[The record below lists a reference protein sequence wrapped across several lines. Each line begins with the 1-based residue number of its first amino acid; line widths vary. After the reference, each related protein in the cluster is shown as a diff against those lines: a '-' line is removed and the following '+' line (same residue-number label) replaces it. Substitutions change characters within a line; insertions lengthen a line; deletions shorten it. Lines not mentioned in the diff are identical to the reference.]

1 MSATIYELF
10 SNPENSKMF
19 KRIPAKF
26 VGASNVY
33 LTKIN
38 YNYTNQNKFSYLNGL
53 IFKSD
58 ADPFEATVD
67 DIEIIV
73 NVLPNITYSNES
85 NAYTRADLQEGKK
98 SFKYYD
104 GTWFRLFWN
113 KYLNAWKFAT
123 SQLVNGEI
131 ATWNNVEI
139 GHSFE
144 KFVNTLDTDKLD
156 RESTYFF
163 VYSHPMITFD
173 PSVTEEHVQFIA
185 RVHDGKIVDSDE
197 FDVNNEEIDEKSN
210 IMQVNDTGVNII
222 VQNDLYAEIKKQFRT
237 DINTIF
243 LHFYAKP
250 NENMHVM
257 KLFFEVVPRFLPK
270 YEEFIHNPLLEALI
284 MTITDFTTRNISRY
298 FNNMVVRVNKLNS
311 TIFKIWVNMLMRV
324 DPNYVW
330 DHNNTPFENLRQM
343 NIQYVALL
351 TNPIYVRELLSDL
364 PIKDVMEVLS

>member
-1 MSATIYELF
+1 MSAAIYELF

-38 YNYTNQNKFSYLNGL
+38 YNYTNQHSSSLLNGL

-58 ADPFEATVD
+58 ADPLQATVD
-67 DIEIIV
+67 DIEILV
-73 NVLPNITYSNES
+73 NVLPNITYSTEP
-85 NAYTRADLQEGKK
+85 NAYARADLQEGNK
-98 SFKYYD
+98 SFKFYD

-113 KYLNAWKFAT
+113 KYLNSWKFAT
-123 SQLVNGEI
+123 SQLINGEI

-139 GHSFE
+139 GRHFE
-144 KFVNTLDTDKLD
+144 EFVKTLDTDKLD

-163 VYSHPMITFD
+163 VYSHPMVTFD
-173 PSVTEEHVQFIA
+173 PSATEEHIQFIA
-185 RVHDGKIVDSDE
+185 RVRDGKIVQSDE
-197 FDVNNEEIDEKSN
+197 FDVNTEELDSASN
-210 IMQVNDTGVNII
+210 IIQVNESGVNII
-222 VQNDLYAEIKKQFRT
+222 VQNELYAEIKKQFRT

-243 LHFYAKP
+243 LHFYTRP

-270 YEEFIHNPLLEALI
+270 YEEFKSNPLLEALI
-284 MTITDFTTRNISRY
+284 MTITDFTSRNINRY
-298 FNNMVVRVNKLNS
+298 FNNLHVRVNKLNS

-330 DHNNTPFENLRQM
+330 NHNYTPFENLRQM

-351 TNPIYVRELLSDL
+351 TNHIYVREMLSDI
-364 PIKDVMEVLS
+364 PIKDVMEVL